1 MNKKWKKEIS
11 ISKHLKDKDRV
22 NLSLLRN
29 KEKNYQISSKKN
41 KKNYKNMKTNCIGVI
56 VMKSKTFSVKKQK
69 KMRVVY

>member
-29 KEKNYQISSKKN
+29 KEKNYQIKEYSLNVVDVFYDFKF
-41 KKNYKNMKTNCIGVI
+41 
-56 VMKSKTFSVKKQK
+56 FSRAHKI
-69 KMRVVY
+69 RW